1 MAKLSALLFGRP
13 LGAGVLAATGLALVG
28 CSHATSPLPAPP
40 PPSPAFAAP
49 APADELVG
57 ADPAR
62 GFEYPYLLRRPAGIP
77 AQPAYLLVEPNNT
90 GTVTDDLAAHLQ
102 AARELAVKAIGG
114 DLARTLEL
122 PFLVPVFPRPQSQW
136 RIYTHSL
143 DRDSLRLTSGPM
155 RRLDLQLLAM
165 IDDARRRLAESGV
178 ATRESVLLT
187 GFSASGTFANRFTM
201 LHPERVHAVAS
212 GGINGILM
220 LPLAELEGV
229 PLGYPLGIADLEAIA
244 GAPFRRPAWRAV
256 RQFIYLGA
264 DDRND
269 AVEFDDGY
277 DEDERAAVHR
287 VIGKTMQPDRW
298 EFCQARYR
306 DAGARVEFRT
316 YPGVG
321 HFTDAT
327 IQRELIDFF
336 RRAIAETD

>member
-1 MAKLSALLFGRP
+1 MVRLLALLCRRP
-13 LGAGVLAATGLALVG
+13 LGAGVLVASALALASWS
-28 CSHATSPLPAPP
+28 CSTAPPAARPTPAP
-40 PPSPAFAAP
+40 S
-49 APADELVG
+49 PADELVA
-57 ADPAR
+57 ADPGR
-62 GFEYPYLLRRPAGIP
+62 GFEYPYLLRRPARLP
-77 AQPAYLLVEPNNT
+77 AQPTYLLVEPNNT
-90 GTVTDDLAAHLQ
+90 GTVTDDFAVHLE
-102 AARELAVKAIGG
+102 AARELAENAIGG

-165 IDDARRRLAESGV
+165 IDDARRRLSESGV

-201 LHPERVHAVAS
+201 LHPERVHAVAT

-220 LPLAELEGV
+220 LPLAEREGV
-229 PLGYPLGIADLEAIA
+229 TLGYPLGIADLEAVA
-244 GAPFRRPAWRAV
+244 GTPFDRPAWLAV

-277 DEDERAAVHR
+277 DEDEREAVHR

-298 EFCQARYR
+298 EFCQARYL

-316 YPGVG
+316 YEGVG
-321 HFTDAT
+321 HFTNQT

-336 RRAIAETD
+336 RRAMVERP